1 MDNAEP
7 NLLVNCPSPLIQG
20 EYFYSREIMRP
31 CSTFHKQFPV
41 SSFSLILWVNLER
54 LMLLP
59 GMSNTENSVPR
70 VQCIKRRPISYFQ
83 ASRWGDQEGDEPS
96 DHEAEKA
103 TSPKVWGLPW
113 PRRRTSKETTLG
125 LWRGFALW
133 PAGCLHQ
140 AGTIGGGQLCHCLQ
154 RVQQPHKAGDQ

>member
-1 MDNAEP
+1 MRNQTCSSTVR
-7 NLLVNCPSPLIQG
+7 LLWLKVNI
-20 EYFYSREIMRP
+20 
-31 CSTFHKQFPV
+31 STQRKLWGPVQLFHKQFPV
-41 SSFSLILWVNLER
+41 SSFSLILWVNLAR

-59 GMSNTENSVPR
+59 GMSNTENWVPR
-70 VQCIKRRPISYFQ
+70 VQCIKSRPISYFQ
-83 ASRWGDQEGDEPS
+83 ASRRGDQEGDEPS

-154 RVQQPHKAGDQ
+154 GVQQPHKAGDQ